1 MPLSQYGP
9 YARCPLRKTLRGSLA
24 VGAALVAA
32 FSGCGASTT
41 RAATKPASFEVV
53 TTAYPLAQAAA
64 FIAGGKARVTDLVP
78 AGSNPFAFEPNPV
91 QVSEVQRAALFVF
104 TGPTVQTGFSSAA
117 SAAPHHVDVSSATS
131 EPYFWLDPPAMRAA
145 VQIIEAA
152 MENADPANAPTFRS
166 GARDLEVELDST
178 GIDYQSTLST
188 CPRRTIF
195 AADNA
200 FADLAKRYD
209 LNYHSLGT
217 ASSPEP
223 GSLAVQSAAVR
234 SSGATAIFAES
245 WVGEARVNLVAHSAG
260 AKVRT
265 LDTLLAPPPGGWPRQ
280 ATYVSLLES
289 NLGHL
294 SDALG
299 CASSNPGP

>member
-1 MPLSQYGP
+1 M
-9 YARCPLRKTLRGSLA
+9 RKALKGSLA
-24 VGAALVAA
+24 VGGAMLAAS
-32 FSGCGASTT
+32 SGCGYSTP
-41 RAATKPASFEVV
+41 RADTNSASFEVV
-53 TTAYPLAQAAA
+53 TSAYPLAQAAA
-64 FIAGGKARVTDLVP
+64 FIAGGKAQVTDLVP
-78 AGSNPFAFEPNPV
+78 AGSNPFAFEPTPV
-91 QVSEVQRAALFVF
+91 ELSGVRRAGLFVF
-104 TGPTVQTGFSSAA
+104 TGTAVQSGFFSAVGVASHEVDLSS
-117 SAAPHHVDVSSATS
+117 VTS

-145 VQIIEAA
+145 VQVLASA
-152 MENADPANAPTFRS
+152 MESADPSNAQTFRS
-166 GARDLEVELDST
+166 GARDLEIELDST

-200 FADLAKRYD
+200 FADVAKRYD
-209 LNYHSLGT
+209 LNYQPLGT
-217 ASSPEP
+217 ASTQPP
-223 GSLAVQSAAVR
+223 GTLAAESAEVR

-245 WVGEARVNLVAHSAG
+245 WVGGSDVNLVARSAG

-265 LDTLLAPPPGGWPRQ
+265 LDTLLAPPPEGWPRQ

>member
-1 MPLSQYGP
+1 MPVSGCGL
-9 YARCPLRKTLRGSLA
+9 YARCRLGKTIRGSLA
-24 VGAALVAA
+24 VGAAFVAA
-32 FSGCGASTT
+32 SSGCGASP
-41 RAATKPASFEVV
+41 RAAINSTSFEVV
-53 TTAYPLAQAAA
+53 TSAYQLAQAAG

-78 AGSNPFAFEPNPV
+78 AGSNPFAFEPSSE
-91 QVSEVQRAALFVF
+91 QVSEVQRAGLFVF
-104 TGPTVQTGFSSAA
+104 TGAKVQPGFSSAVGV
-117 SAAPHHVDVSSATS
+117 AAHKVDVSSATS
-131 EPYFWLDPPAMRAA
+131 ELFFWLDPPAMRAA
-145 VQIIEAA
+145 VQVIETA
-152 MENADPANAPTFRS
+152 MENADPANAGTFRS

-209 LNYHSLGT
+209 LNYQSLGA
-217 ASSPEP
+217 ASSQAP
-223 GSLAVQSAAVR
+223 GRFAAESAVR

-245 WVGEARVNLVAHSAG
+245 WVGDSTVNLVARSAG

-289 NLGHL
+289 NLGRL

>member
-1 MPLSQYGP
+1 MPASRCGP
-9 YARCPLRKTLRGSLA
+9 FPRRPLRTTLRRSLA
-24 VGAALVAA
+24 VGAALVTAS
-32 FSGCGASTT
+32 SGCGDSTP
-41 RAATKPASFEVV
+41 RAATNPASFEIV
-53 TTAYPLAQAAA
+53 TSSYPLAQAAA

-78 AGSNPFAFEPNPV
+78 AGSNPFAFEPDPV
-91 QVSEVQRAALFVF
+91 QVSEVQRAGLFVF
-104 TGPTVQTGFSSAA
+104 TGASVQPGFAPAATV
-117 SAAPHHVDVSSATS
+117 APHQVDVSSAIS

-145 VQIIEAA
+145 VHIIETA
-152 MENADPANAPTFRS
+152 MENADPANAATFRS

-209 LNYHSLGT
+209 LTYHTLGA
-217 ASSPEP
+217 ASSQGS
-223 GSLAVQSAAVR
+223 GSLAAESAAVR

-245 WVGEARVNLVAHSAG
+245 WVGDSRVNLVAQSAG

-280 ATYVSLLES
+280 ATYVTLLES